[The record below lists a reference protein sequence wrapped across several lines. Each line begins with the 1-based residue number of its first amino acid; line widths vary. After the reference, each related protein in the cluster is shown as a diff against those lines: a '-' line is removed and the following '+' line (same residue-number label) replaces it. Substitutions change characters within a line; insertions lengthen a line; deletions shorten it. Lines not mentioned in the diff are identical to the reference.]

1 MENVIYKSTGLNS
14 FIKMGSSKAILD
26 GNEVVYTKKRCWFF
40 DHTFSL
46 GFPLRWLANLLRGK
60 IKKINAS
67 KVIYFDTSKG
77 VSGTKVSF
85 GYKAG
90 GGGDSNLDL
99 TLTSN
104 NVEVLKRFIIENGGN
119 VGATLG
125 GITFKTIFPW
135 LNPKRWFSFRE
146 VITIGEKGIGHT
158 RKSWFKTRQ
167 SFMPF
172 ESINM
177 YCYNGVINKDILLL
191 GDTTINLVEKLSNTN
206 NDKLKKNLLEKGVTS
221 TKGRKYLPALLSFKR
236 GLSPDVLITTEKGVL
251 FKSKKL
257 IGGQSNI
264 FLGYDEI
271 KKFKKHGWAKLF
283 APVSIEG
290 RRVDARKVE
299 GGNVINIQIK
309 GIAFY
314 RWCTL
319 LFFNGSLKSTLKRNC
334 K

>member
-1 MENVIYKSTGLNS
+1 MEQVIYKSTGLNS
-14 FIKMGSSKAILD
+14 FIKMGSSKAILN
-26 GNEVVYTKKRCWFF
+26 GNEVVFTKKKIWFF

-46 GFPLRWLANLLRGK
+46 GFPLKWLANLLRGE

-67 KVIYFDTSKG
+67 KVIYFDTSKA

-90 GGGDSNLDL
+90 GGDDSNLDL
-99 TLTSN
+99 TLTSI
-104 NVEVLKRFIIENGGN
+104 NVEVLKKFIIDNGGN

-125 GITFKTIFPW
+125 GITFKTNFPW
-135 LNPKRWFSFRE
+135 LNPKRWLSFRE
-146 VITIGEKGIGHT
+146 VLTVSENGIGHT

-167 SFMPF
+167 SFLPF
-172 ESINM
+172 ESINT

-191 GDTTINLVEKLSNTN
+191 GDTTVSLVEKLSNSN
-206 NDKLKKNLLEKGVTS
+206 NEEIKKTLQEKGVTA
-221 TKGRKYLPALLSFKR
+221 TVGRKYLPAILSFKR
-236 GLSPDVLITTEKGVL
+236 GLSPDILITTQKGIL

-264 FLGYDEI
+264 FLRYDEI
-271 KKFKKHGWAKLF
+271 NKFKKHGWYKLF
-283 APVSIEG
+283 APISIEG
-290 RRVDARKVE
+290 SRVDARQGE
-299 GGNVINIQIK
+299 GEDVNILIE

-319 LFFNGSLKSTLKRNC
+319 LFFNGSLKSKLKS

>member
-1 MENVIYKSTGLNS
+1 MEQVIYKSTGLNS
-14 FIKMGSSKAILD
+14 FIKMGSSKAILN
-26 GNEVVYTKKRCWFF
+26 GNEVVFTKKKIWFF

-46 GFPLRWLANLLRGK
+46 GFPLKWLANLLRGE

-67 KVIYFDTSKG
+67 KVIYFDTSKA

-90 GGGDSNLDL
+90 GGDDSNLDL

-104 NVEVLKRFIIENGGN
+104 NVEVLKKFIIDNGGN

-125 GITFKTIFPW
+125 GITFKTNFPW
-135 LNPKRWFSFRE
+135 LNPKRWLSFRE
-146 VITIGEKGIGHT
+146 VLTVSENGIGHT

-167 SFMPF
+167 SFLPF
-172 ESINM
+172 ESINT

-191 GDTTINLVEKLSNTN
+191 GDTTVSLVEKLSNSN
-206 NDKLKKNLLEKGVTS
+206 NEEIKKTLQEKGVTA
-221 TKGRKYLPALLSFKR
+221 TVGRKYLPAILSFKR
-236 GLSPDVLITTEKGVL
+236 GLSPDILITTQKGIL
-251 FKSKKL
+251 FRSKKL

-264 FLGYDEI
+264 FLRYDEI
-271 KKFKKHGWAKLF
+271 NKFKKHGWYKLF
-283 APVSIEG
+283 APISIEG
-290 RRVDARKVE
+290 SRVDARQGE
-299 GGNVINIQIK
+299 GEDVNILIE

-319 LFFNGSLKSTLKRNC
+319 LFFNGSLKSKLKS

>member
-1 MENVIYKSTGLNS
+1 MENVIYKSTGLYS

-26 GNEVVYTKKRCWFF
+26 GNEVVYTKKKFWFF
-40 DHTFSL
+40 GHTFSL
-46 GFPLRWLANLLRGK
+46 GWPLKWLANILRGE

-77 VSGTKVSF
+77 LSDTKVSF

-90 GGGDSNLDL
+90 GGDDSNLDL
-99 TLTSN
+99 TLTSTN
-104 NVEVLKRFIIENGGN
+104 IEVLKKFIIDNGGN
-119 VGATLG
+119 LGAALG
-125 GITFKTIFPW
+125 GITFKTNFPW
-135 LNPKRWFSFRE
+135 LNPKRWVSYRE
-146 VITIGEKGIGHT
+146 VLTIAENGIGHT

-167 SFMPF
+167 SFLPF

-191 GDTTINLVEKLSNTN
+191 GDTTISLVEKLSNTN
-206 NDKLKKNLLEKGVTS
+206 NDKLKKILLEKGVTS

-264 FLGYDEI
+264 FLGFDEI
-271 KKFKKHGWAKLF
+271 NKFKKHGWYKLF

-290 RRVDARKVE
+290 RRVDARQGE
-299 GGNVINIQIK
+299 GGNVNIQIE

-319 LFFNGSLKSTLKRNC
+319 LFFNGSLKSTLKSNC
-334 K
+334 R